1 MFMDDGTTA
10 PDWAYETF
18 DGTTGSEDHIYVS
31 VKEALNEW
39 IGTGGSK
46 NGRQLPFLGNKEW
59 VMDGGSD
66 EDWWKDDFRNWIESL
81 PAGGGRPQYT
91 INNPKVSPLGQN
103 KTRFSGDNPFPAW
116 VVQEVSIEDYIESD
130 PDDDYPVWLWTTRT
144 DPPRKFLHDKN
155 AGVIFTPE
163 GIIVETGTL
172 DDNFKEGD
180 TLEQLL
186 YYDAGPRKQNIRLA
200 LNWLVWPEILTRR

>member
-18 DGTTGSEDHIYVS
+18 DGLYGVEDRIHVS
-31 VKEALNEW
+31 VKEALNQW

-46 NGRQLPFLGNKEW
+46 NGSHFPFLGTKDW
-59 VMDGGSD
+59 VYGVSD
-66 EDWWKDDFRNWIESL
+66 DDTYYDDFKNWIESL
-81 PAGGGRPQYT
+81 PVNLGRPKYRVQ
-91 INNPKVSPLGQN
+91 NPRVSPLGRN
-103 KTRFSGDNPFPAW
+103 KTRESGDNPFPAW

-130 PDDDYPVWLWTTRT
+130 PDDDYPVWLWTTKT

-163 GIIVETGTL
+163 GTIVEMGTL
-172 DDNFKEGD
+172 DDNFKEDD

-186 YYDAGPRKQNIRLA
+186 YYDAGPRKRNIRLA